1 MLSVMSTAVAQLYG
15 FGFCLEILCT
25 LWVLHCRVLARL
37 YVVVRRL
44 VILNDENMTLKGR
57 PLPEDKG
64 PGFTVDDDVAPSA
77 PPKKIE

>member
-1 MLSVMSTAVAQLYG
+1 MWL
-15 FGFCLEILCT
+15 
-25 LWVLHCRVLARL
+25 LHCRVLARL

-44 VILNDENMTLKGR
+44 VMLNDENMTLKGR

-64 PGFTVDDDVAPSA
+64 AGFTVDDDVAPSA